1 MGDLATVCVVGE
13 GKLDDG
19 DIVTE
24 AEPDVKPCP
33 PAPNEPLRP
42 VRIGI
47 TGDARGSLFALGL
60 LDPALAAAA
69 PDVGGARSKLG
80 VEALAPAF
88 PLLRFPVSVPRS
100 AAC

>member
-1 MGDLATVCVVGE
+1 MCMGALGTACV
-13 GKLDDG
+13 GKLEDG

-24 AEPDVKPCP
+24 AEPDVKPCA

-47 TGDARGSLFALGL
+47 TGGARGSFFALGL
-60 LDPALAAAA
+60 LDPAVAAAA
-69 PDVGGARSKLG
+69 ALDVGGARSKLG
-80 VEALAPAF
+80 VDALAPAF